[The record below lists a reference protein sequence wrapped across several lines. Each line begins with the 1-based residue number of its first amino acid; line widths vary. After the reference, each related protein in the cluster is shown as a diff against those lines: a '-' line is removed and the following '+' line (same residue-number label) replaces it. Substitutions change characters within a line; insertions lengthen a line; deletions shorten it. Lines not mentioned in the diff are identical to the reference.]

1 MTGDTMCGR
10 FVGFRKLEE
19 IKSFFPI
26 DRAECDT
33 TENFNVAPTN
43 EILAIVRRGDT
54 NVLDTFHWGLVPHW
68 AKDVSIGSRMINA
81 RAESLTEKASFQEAF
96 KLRRCLIVADGFYE
110 WTNHKGQKQ
119 PFFITLPNKDPFAFA
134 GLWEI
139 WYDKDNPVTPY
150 RSCTIVTR
158 DTCSCLKK
166 IHNRMPAV
174 LHPDTYDAWL
184 APENQDTAALQA
196 LLAKGTLTDF
206 KCQPVSPRI
215 NQVRTNNPENIKP
228 VQIEFDF

>member
-1 MTGDTMCGR
+1 MCGR

-19 IKSFFPI
+19 LKIYFPI

-33 TENFNVAPTN
+33 IENYNVAPTN
-43 EILAIVRRGDT
+43 EILAIVRRGDV

-68 AKDVSIGSRMINA
+68 AKEISIGSRMINA
-81 RAESLTEKASFQEAF
+81 RVESLSEKAGFREAF

-110 WTNHKGQKQ
+110 WSSHNGQKQ

-134 GLWEI
+134 GLWDI
-139 WYDKDNPVTPY
+139 WHDKDNPGIPY
-150 RSCTIVTR
+150 RSCTIITR
-158 DTCSCLKK
+158 DTCGCSRK

-174 LHPDTYDAWL
+174 LSPDAYDIWL
-184 APENQDTAALQA
+184 DPENKDTAALNSM
-196 LLAKGTLTDF
+196 LAEKILTEF
-206 KCQPVSPRI
+206 ECQPVSPRV
-215 NQVRTNNPENIKP
+215 NQVRTNDPENIKP